1 MESNT
6 TTFLV
11 GEFTHALDSK
21 GRVTIPSKW
30 RISGGENTYLALPN
44 PGGYITVYPP
54 KMVDRL
60 EQKVSEASLSDVRA
74 QALLMELFSKAH
86 SFGCDKQGRI
96 NLNDKLMEH
105 AGVRSKAV
113 LVGNFS
119 AFAIWSV
126 DNYESREGTD
136 RRNIFDAMREL
147 GLRYMGKLFGRLL
160 GWLSVEGDFAPC

>member
-1 MESNT
+1 MEKET
-6 TTFLV
+6 TIFFV

-30 RISGGENTYLALPN
+30 RISGDENTYLALPN

-54 KMVDRL
+54 KMVGRL
-60 EQKVSEASLSDVRA
+60 EEKVAEASLSDVRA
-74 QALLMELFSKAH
+74 QALFMELFSKAH

-96 NLNDKLMEH
+96 NLNDKLLAH
-105 AGVRSKAV
+105 AGIKGKAV

-126 DNYESREGTD
+126 GRYEKRPAED
-136 RRNIFDAMREL
+136 QRNIFDAMREL
-147 GLRYMGKLFGRLL
+147 GL
-160 GWLSVEGDFAPC
+160 

>member
-6 TTFLV
+6 TTFFV
-11 GEFTHALDSK
+11 GEFIHALDSK

-96 NLNDKLMEH
+96 NLNDKLLDH
-105 AGVRSKAV
+105 AGIKGK
-113 LVGNFS
+113 LCWLGIFS
-119 AFAIWSV
+119 AFAIWS
-126 DNYESREGTD
+126 ED
-136 RRNIFDAMREL
+136 RYSKRPAEDERNIFDAMREL
-147 GLRYMGKLFGRLL
+147 GL
-160 GWLSVEGDFAPC
+160 

>member
-1 MESNT
+1 MEKET
-6 TTFLV
+6 TTFFV

-30 RISGGENTYLALPN
+30 RISGDENTYLALPN

-54 KMVDRL
+54 KMVGRL
-60 EQKVSEASLSDVRA
+60 EEKVAEASLSDVRA
-74 QALLMELFSKAH
+74 QALFMELFSKAH

-96 NLNDKLMEH
+96 NLSDKLLAH
-105 AGVRSKAV
+105 AGIKGKAV

-126 DNYESREGTD
+126 GRYEKRPAED
-136 RRNIFDAMREL
+136 ERNIFDAMREL
-147 GLRYMGKLFGRLL
+147 GL
-160 GWLSVEGDFAPC
+160 

>member
-1 MESNT
+1 MEKET
-6 TTFLV
+6 TTFFV

-30 RISGGENTYLALPN
+30 RISGDENTYLALPN

-54 KMVDRL
+54 KMVGRL
-60 EQKVSEASLSDVRA
+60 EEKVAEASLSDVRA
-74 QALLMELFSKAH
+74 QALFMELFSKAH

-96 NLNDKLMEH
+96 NLNDKLLAH
-105 AGVRSKAV
+105 AGIKGKAV

-126 DNYESREGTD
+126 GRYEKRPAED
-136 RRNIFDAMREL
+136 ERNIFDAMREL
-147 GLRYMGKLFGRLL
+147 GL
-160 GWLSVEGDFAPC
+160 

>member
-6 TTFLV
+6 TTFFV

-30 RISGGENTYLALPN
+30 RISEGEHLSGSAKS
-44 PGGYITVYPP
+44 GGYITVYPP

-96 NLNDKLMEH
+96 NLNDKLLDH
-105 AGVRSKAV
+105 AGIKGKAV

-119 AFAIWSV
+119 AFAIWS
-126 DNYESREGTD
+126 ESRYSKRPAED
-136 RRNIFDAMREL
+136 ERNIFDAMREL
-147 GLRYMGKLFGRLL
+147 GL
-160 GWLSVEGDFAPC
+160 

>member
-1 MESNT
+1 MEINT
-6 TTFLV
+6 TTFFV

-30 RISGGENTYLALPN
+30 RIQGGENTYLALPN

-54 KMVDRL
+54 KMVNRL
-60 EQKVSEASLSDVRA
+60 EEKVAEASLSDVRA

-96 NLNDKLMEH
+96 NLNDKLLEH
-105 AGVRSKAV
+105 AGISEKAV

-126 DNYESREGTD
+126 SRYGKRPAED
-136 RRNIFDAMREL
+136 ERNIFDAMREL
-147 GLRYMGKLFGRLL
+147 GL
-160 GWLSVEGDFAPC
+160 

>member
-1 MESNT
+1 MAHNGEKWLLRHGHLQVMEAST
-6 TTFLV
+6 TTFFV
-11 GEFTHALDSK
+11 GEFTHSLDSK

-44 PGGYITVYPP
+44 PGRYITVYPP
-54 KMVDRL
+54 KMVARL
-60 EQKVSEASLSDVRA
+60 EEKVAEANLSDVRA

-96 NLNDKLMEH
+96 NLNEKLLDH
-105 AGVRSKAV
+105 AGIKGKAV

-126 DNYESREGTD
+126 DRYSGRPAENE
-136 RRNIFDAMREL
+136 RNIFDAMREL
-147 GLRYMGKLFGRLL
+147 GL
-160 GWLSVEGDFAPC
+160 

>member
-6 TTFLV
+6 TTFFV
-11 GEFTHALDSK
+11 GEFIHALDSK

-30 RISGGENTYLALPN
+30 RIPGGENTYLALPN

-96 NLNDKLMEH
+96 NLNDKLLDH
-105 AGVRSKAV
+105 AGIKGKAV

-119 AFAIWSV
+119 AFGIWS
-126 DNYESREGTD
+126 EGRYSKRPAED
-136 RRNIFDAMREL
+136 ERNIFDAMREL
-147 GLRYMGKLFGRLL
+147 GL
-160 GWLSVEGDFAPC
+160 

>member
-1 MESNT
+1 MAESGT
-6 TTFLV
+6 MFFV

-54 KMVDRL
+54 KMVGRL
-60 EQKVSEASLSDVRA
+60 EEKVVEASFSDVRT

-96 NLNDKLMEH
+96 NLNDKLLEH
-105 AGVRSKAV
+105 ADIQSKAV

-119 AFAIWSV
+119 AFAIWSEGR
-126 DNYESREGTD
+126 YASRESAD
-136 RRNIFDAMREL
+136 QRNIFDAMREL
-147 GLRYMGKLFGRLL
+147 GL
-160 GWLSVEGDFAPC
+160 